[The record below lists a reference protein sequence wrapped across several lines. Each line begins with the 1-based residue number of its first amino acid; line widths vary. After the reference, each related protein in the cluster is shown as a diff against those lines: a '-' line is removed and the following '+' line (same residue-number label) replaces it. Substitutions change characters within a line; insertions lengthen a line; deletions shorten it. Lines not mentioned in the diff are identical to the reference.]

1 MNTTSPAA
9 ADRNWFQR
17 LCLGL
22 LSLFGWRS
30 VFVPPPEPKGVILVY
45 PHTSNWDFIVGVLYR
60 YGYDL
65 RAQWIAKHSAFRW
78 PLGAVLRRMGG
89 IPIDRR
95 KAQGTIGALVDTYRE
110 SDSLW
115 IAITP
120 EGTRS
125 HTDHWKSGFY
135 RIALAANV
143 PCALGCIDYE
153 TKTISIDTYVRFS
166 GDSEKDLAMLRE
178 YYAGKRGLRPDK
190 EGDIRFRAQ
199 GSDG

>member
-1 MNTTSPAA
+1 MNQPSPTAVE
-9 ADRNWFQR
+9 RNWFQK

-22 LSLFGWRS
+22 LSLFGWQS

-78 PLGAVLRRMGG
+78 PLGPVLRRMGG

-95 KAQGTIGALVDTYRE
+95 KAQGTIGALVDTYRQR
-110 SDSLW
+110 DSLW

-135 RIALAANV
+135 RIALAADVN
-143 PCALGCIDYE
+143 LG
-153 TKTISIDTYVRFS
+153 
-166 GDSEKDLAMLRE
+166 
-178 YYAGKRGLRPDK
+178 
-190 EGDIRFRAQ
+190 
-199 GSDG
+199 